1 MIVELVRISLAD
13 RASLREWRN
22 DPAVSKWMYTNH
34 EIGEA
39 EHNAWFDAMLADV
52 SKVYWKI
59 VADGVAVG
67 AVFLTGVSS
76 QGSSCEWGMYL
87 ADVNTRGKGV
97 AQAACALSF
106 RYAFN
111 ELAVDAVKCE
121 AVAQNENAIGLY
133 ESVGYVRT
141 GIHTDAVK
149 RGNEMLS
156 VVTLELTRDSWTMSE
171 SNVLQKLS
179 EKGVSIN
186 G

>member
-1 MIVELVRISLAD
+1 VIVELVRISLAD
-13 RASLREWRN
+13 KASLREWRN

-39 EHNAWFDAMLADV
+39 EHNVWFDAMLADA

-141 GIHTDAVK
+141 GIQIDAVK

-156 VVTLELTRDSWTMSE
+156 VVTLELTRKSWNMSE
-171 SNVLQKLS
+171 SSVLQKLS

>member
-1 MIVELVRISLAD
+1 MIVEIVRISPAD
-13 RASLREWRN
+13 KASLREWRN
-22 DPAVSKWMYTNH
+22 DPSVSKWMYTNH
-34 EIGEA
+34 QIGEE
-39 EHNAWFDAMLADV
+39 EHNSWFDAMLADA

-67 AVFLTGVSS
+67 SVFLTGVSS

-87 ADVNTRGKGV
+87 ADMNARGKGV

-111 ELAVDAVKCE
+111 ELVVDVVKCE

-141 GIHTDAVK
+141 GLQIDAVK
-149 RGNEMLS
+149 RGDEMLS
-156 VVTLELTRDSWTMSE
+156 VVTLELTREAWNMSE
-171 SNVLQKLS
+171 SRVLQKLS